1 MSFVPFTRSLGSR
14 SGVQLNYAK
23 DESERFAASNADQ
36 VFAGVGRFTRGRID
50 RAFPVTRDKML
61 RLLGKP
67 ASATVNRLN
76 EPMIQ
81 IYEAFQ
87 NGASGAVICRLTADD
102 AALGWMVAQLPA
114 EAGDPVW
121 SVQAA
126 EPTTG
131 FLLAVQHLECFNEGI
146 NVRLH
151 AVAAEDGNGD
161 PVASQWVELTLT
173 DLSDT
178 ELYRFE
184 GSLDPLAVDEFGEST
199 YLPNVVSGLTND
211 VEVVV
216 ASGASVPVAASFYG
230 LDNEGADQVA
240 AADLVYFTEG
250 STVYNSADL
259 DRAVYALKNT
269 EYPYGYLA
277 GLGTQST
284 LVISKLAA
292 LGRLINKQCILDV
305 PGTLSVAAAIAFV
318 KQFNIDS
325 HYVQWYWSPLKAI
338 DPLNGGKDVFGVSG
352 YQVGLRC
359 QRNANTDAN
368 GIPPKNYPI
377 AGKNWMLSRTSVVQ
391 LITPSDDELN
401 ALADAKINPVIYQ
414 SYNTASGYVFFDSL
428 TAAQTTADRK
438 LIAVAEMSSQI
449 DDWVAATV
457 KEYLQLPISDAIK
470 RTTDFLQQLFEALE
484 TAKWLV
490 PSESLENRSFVATV
504 TANAQRP
511 KDRVDVAY
519 WLSYDGTTRAIYIQ
533 QTISK

>member
-1 MSFVPFTRSLGSR
+1 MSFVPFTRNLGSR
-14 SGVQLNYAK
+14 FGVQLNYVK
-23 DESERFAASNADQ
+23 DESERFTASNADQ
-36 VFAGVGRFTRGRID
+36 VFAGVGHFTRGRID
-50 RAFPVTRDKML
+50 RAFTVTRDKML
-61 RLLGKP
+61 RLLGTP

-76 EPMIQ
+76 EPLIQ
-81 IYEAFQ
+81 MYEAFQ
-87 NGASGAVICRLTADD
+87 NGASGAVVYRLNPS
-102 AALGWMVAQLPA
+102 AAVLSWMVARLPA
-114 EAGDPVW
+114 EVGDPVW
-121 SVQAA
+121 TVQAA

-131 FLLAVQHLECFNEGI
+131 FLLAVRHLECFNEGI
-146 NVRLH
+146 NIGLH
-151 AVAAEDGNGD
+151 ALAAEDGDGD
-161 PVASQWVELTLT
+161 PVDSQWVELTLT
-173 DLSDT
+173 DLSGA
-178 ELYRFE
+178 ELYAFE
-184 GSLDPLAVDEFGEST
+184 GSLDPLAVNEFGEST
-199 YLPNVVSGLTND
+199 YLPNVVSGLTDD
-211 VEVVV
+211 VEVIV
-216 ASGASVPVAASFYG
+216 ASSASVPTTATFYG
-230 LDNEGADQVA
+230 VDAEGADKVA
-240 AADLVYFTEG
+240 AANLVYFSEG
-250 STVYNSADL
+250 STTYSSADL

-292 LGRLINKQCILDV
+292 LGKLINKQLIVDV

-391 LITPSDDELN
+391 LITPSDDDLN

-414 SYNTASGYVFFDSL
+414 RYNTASGYVFFDSL
-428 TAAQTTADRK
+428 TAAQTSADRK
-438 LIAVAEMSSQI
+438 LIAVAEMSSQL
-449 DDWVAATV
+449 DDWVAAQT
-457 KEYLQLPISDAIK
+457 KEYLQLPISDAVK
-470 RTTDFLQQLFEALE
+470 RTTNFLQQLFEALE
-484 TAKWLV
+484 AAKWLV

-504 TANAQRP
+504 TPNAQRP
-511 KDRVDVAY
+511 KDRVDVDY
-519 WLSYDGTTRAIYIQ
+519 WLSYDGTTRAIYVQ